1 MGRQP
6 GIDFSS
12 SYDLLSYVCKMC
24 ALTEDHICHI
34 VAYINKLP
42 TGIFTSPISDDQ
54 KEPFISSIHGSW
66 LVSVSGAFGE
76 LEGNVPPCGTE

>member
-1 MGRQP
+1 
-6 GIDFSS
+6 
-12 SYDLLSYVCKMC
+12 MC

-54 KEPFISSIHGSW
+54 KELLPFY
-66 LVSVSGAFGE
+66 
-76 LEGNVPPCGTE
+76 